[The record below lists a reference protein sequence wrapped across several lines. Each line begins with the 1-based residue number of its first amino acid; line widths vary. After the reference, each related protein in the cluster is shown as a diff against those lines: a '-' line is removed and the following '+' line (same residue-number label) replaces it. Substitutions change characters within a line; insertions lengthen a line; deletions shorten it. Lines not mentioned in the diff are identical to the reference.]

1 MSVLS
6 FLKPGKRKD
15 EAGGLFGAEGEE
27 GVKDAEGGGAVGRRG
42 VEVVVAEVGDVRS
55 VEAAGRDVGAGG
67 GVVVGVVE
75 GHGEGG
81 IEADDGADAGIEG
94 QGEVG
99 ERGAGESV
107 VIERAEQWPEMFEP
121 GRAAVGGGNA
131 PGVFPPPAVVVGEE
145 QL

>member
-15 EAGGLFGAEGEE
+15 ESSGLPGAEGEE
-27 GVKDAEGGGAVGRRG
+27 GVEDAEGRSAVGRGG
-42 VEVVVAEVGDVRS
+42 VEVGVAQVDAGVGVV
-55 VEAAGRDVGAGG
+55 AAGRDVGVLGRI
-67 GVVVGVVE
+67 VVAVVE
-75 GHGEGG
+75 GHGEVGV
-81 IEADDGADAGIEG
+81 EADDGADAGIEG

-131 PGVFPPPAVVVGEE
+131 PGVFLPPAVVVGEE